1 MRVLPGRFGAVCALL
16 AVLLVTGCGTAQ
28 QAPKFEQAFG
38 AIDSPCGINAA
49 VSDAVQHCTAH
60 VLLVNKGGEG
70 LGHATMV
77 VELKDPK
84 AGASG
89 AATIKCGRSI
99 PDLPGGG
106 YTDLVCA
113 FDVPPGK
120 AIGTVPSLQAIDY
133 TAGVSR
139 GSSTPD
145 AGGISTL
152 VLAGSTLLVG
162 AATLVVAVRRRP
174 SAAGENSTAA
184 PAAAPARAAAPAPE
198 ASRRTS
204 GSPADAATEYK
215 IPPLPR

>member
-1 MRVLPGRFGAVCALL
+1 MRVLSRALGAVCAL
-16 AVLLVTGCGTAQ
+16 AAGLLVTGCGTAQ

-49 VSDAVQHCTAH
+49 VSDAIQHCTAH

-120 AIGTVPSLQAIDY
+120 VIGTVPSLQAIDY

-139 GSSTPD
+139 SSSTLD
-145 AGGISTL
+145 AGGITAL
-152 VLAGSTLLVG
+152 VLAASTLLLGV
-162 AATLVVAVRRRP
+162 ATLVAVVGRRP
-174 SAAGENSTAA
+174 STAGEDSV
-184 PAAAPARAAAPAPE
+184 AAPARPAAPAPE
-198 ASRRTS
+198 PSRRTS